1 MSWDLFFV
9 TVNVCADEFEDNTF
23 QHSCGLSFTGLKM
36 MVDKDAERENDGEAM
51 MSHWRINMNAF
62 HNNNHNK
69 YLILGHRLLSGK
81 DQYKV
86 CNTDVPLSTFLLKT
100 PNHDAH
106 IYQVLW

>member
-1 MSWDLFFV
+1 MVS
-9 TVNVCADEFEDNTF
+9 NCA
-23 QHSCGLSFTGLKM
+23 QIHYIKHSCGLSFTGLKM

-86 CNTDVPLSTFLLKT
+86 CNTDVQLSTFL
-100 PNHDAH
+100 
-106 IYQVLW
+106 